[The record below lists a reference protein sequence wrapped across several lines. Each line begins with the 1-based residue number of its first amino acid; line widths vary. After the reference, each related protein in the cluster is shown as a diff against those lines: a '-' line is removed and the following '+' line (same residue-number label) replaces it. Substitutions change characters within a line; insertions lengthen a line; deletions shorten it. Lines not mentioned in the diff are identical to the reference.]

1 MAARGRMLIYLAGP
15 LFSEAERRFNRRLT
29 ARLEEAG
36 FRVFVPQRDGVE
48 RSKPPYDQMTREMRR
63 RAMFDLDKLKIFE
76 ADVFLFVLDG
86 RVPDEGACVELGIA
100 YCQKELGGRQKLL
113 VGLRTDVRAAFPDTD
128 LNPMLRVPLE
138 YIAED
143 EGTLLQT
150 LETYRSQRGSD
161 IGD

>member
-36 FRVFVPQRDGVE
+36 FRVFSPQRDGVK
-48 RSKPPYDQMTREMRR
+48 RSEPPYNQLTREARS
-63 RAMFDLDKLKIFE
+63 RAIFERDRSKIFE

-100 YCQKELGGRQKLL
+100 HCQRVLVDRPKLL
-113 VGLRTDVRAAFPDTD
+113 VGLRTDVRAAFPDSD

-138 YIAED
+138 FIAED
-143 EGTLLQT
+143 EGTLLQV
-150 LETYRSQRGSD
+150 LQTYRSQIGSD
-161 IGD
+161 LRE

>member
-15 LFSEAERRFNRRLT
+15 LFSEAERRFNQKLT

-36 FRVFVPQRDGVE
+36 FRVFLPQRDGVE
-48 RSKPPYDQMTREMRR
+48 RSKPPYDQMTREARR
-63 RAMFDLDKLKIFE
+63 RAMFERDRSKIFE

-100 YCQKELGGRQKLL
+100 HCQKVLVDRQKLL
-113 VGLRTDVRAAFPDTD
+113 VGLRTDVRAVFPDSD

-138 YIAED
+138 YIADD
-143 EGTLLQT
+143 EGTLLEV
-150 LETYRSQRGSD
+150 LETYRSRDGSD
-161 IGD
+161 IRE